1 MVELTFRAMGSQIL
15 VVLES
20 RHVHSAA
27 SLGWIPALFEQWEQC
42 LSRFR
47 PTSELSQLNARPQE
61 WVMLSPIL
69 WQVVDVALQVAKQS
83 DGIVTPTILP
93 ALQAAGYRH
102 SFDSAGGV
110 LAEQEAPF
118 EQQMA
123 VLDWRLIDVDQR
135 HQAIRLPAGMQLDL
149 GGIAKGWAAE
159 QIADL
164 LAPMGAVLVDAGGDI
179 AIRGPRHAGQPWVV
193 GVAAPLGS
201 RLPTAHPHEDLAI
214 LQLQQGAVATSGRD
228 YRTWM
233 QGGQRQHHLIDP
245 RTGQPATTDLLSV
258 TVVAPTLV
266 LAEMAAKRVMILG
279 SSAGLEWIETQP
291 ELAALLVD
299 QQDRQL
305 ISSRFGQF
313 CWQPIEVC

>member
-15 VVLES
+15 IVLES
-20 RHVHSAA
+20 RHVHSEA
-27 SLGWIPALFEQWEQC
+27 SLRWIPGLFEQWEQC

-47 PTSELSQLNARPQE
+47 PTSELSLLNARPQE

-69 WQVVDVALQVAKQS
+69 WQVVQVALQAAKQS
-83 DGIVTPTILP
+83 DGIVTPTVLP

-102 SFDSAGGV
+102 SFVGGDGFSSEPA
-110 LAEQEAPF
+110 LPCEQHVEVP
-118 EQQMA
+118 
-123 VLDWRLIDVDQR
+123 DWRRIDVDYR

-179 AIRGPRHAGQPWVV
+179 AIRGPRSAGHPWVV

-201 RLPTAHPHEDLAI
+201 HLPTVPPNQDLAI
-214 LQLQQGAVATSGRD
+214 LQLDRGGVATSGID
-228 YRTWM
+228 YRTW
-233 QGGQRQHHLIDP
+233 QQAGQQQHHLIDP
-245 RTGQPATTDLLSV
+245 RIGRPAATDLLSA
-258 TVVAPTLV
+258 TVIAPTLV

-279 SSAGLEWIETQP
+279 SAAGMAWIETQP
-291 ELAALLVD
+291 DLAALLVD
-299 QQDRQL
+299 QESRVWS
-305 ISSRFGQF
+305 SSRFGQF
-313 CWQPIEVC
+313 CWQPIEAC